1 MSQHDRHQAGG
12 AAATL
17 CRPLPPPGAGVTAR
31 DRELGARGRDTVG
44 RLLAAAMVEFGLH
57 GSSRVRVDDVVRRA
71 KLSHGTFY
79 SYFLKKEDLFRA
91 LLDNAIQHMQ
101 IVVAGFP
108 VVTRDAA
115 GRQAL
120 RRWVAEYGDAYAMH
134 ARVIRSHGWAS
145 MTGAESLRSSDVR
158 LLFEF
163 TECIAKG
170 MTAAARKASAAGEAG
185 CARDTGQCEP
195 AALACLMMLE
205 RANDLFSISALPRTD
220 MEERITDVMLAA
232 FSA

>member
-1 MSQHDRHQAGG
+1 MSQHDRRQAGA

-17 CRPLPPPGAGVTAR
+17 CRPLPPLGAGVTAR
-31 DRELGARGRDTVG
+31 ERELGARGRDTVG

-91 LLDNAIQHMQ
+91 LLENAIQHMR

-120 RRWVAEYGDAYAMH
+120 RRWVAEYCDAYAMH
-134 ARVIRSHGWAS
+134 ARVIRSHSWAA

-163 TECIAKG
+163 AECITRG
-170 MTAAARKASAAGEAG
+170 MTAE
-185 CARDTGQCEP
+185 CARDTGQCEL
-195 AALACLMMLE
+195 AELACLMMLE
-205 RANDLFSISALPRTD
+205 RANDLFSVNALPRTD
-220 MEERITDVMLAA
+220 MEERITDIMLAA
-232 FSA
+232 FSAWPGST